1 MTSCEPKTR
10 FIIILCSMTFI
21 SHFRETLELLLY
33 FKKLLI
39 SSNSQAES
47 LSYATFTDISIDYEL
62 LQNACTVM
70 LFY

>member
-1 MTSCEPKTR
+1 
-10 FIIILCSMTFI
+10 MTFI

-33 FKKLLI
+33 FKKQLI